1 MIHSIKINDFRIFKN
16 ISMNLGK
23 YLTVI
28 SGKNALGKS
37 TLLGMIGNTCE
48 LKTSEGRPIIQK
60 QFRTEFSEIFKGSE
74 KFDLSGSNKYTVYFS
89 DIKNPDKIVD
99 YRTCRITWPTT
110 KIKTTKG
117 DIKYKKRF
125 RVIPEKTVSK
135 RKSSKKYNYPVL
147 YLGLSRLYPI
157 GESNEETLSVKNIK
171 LEEDERKRF
180 LTSYKEILS
189 IVNDEEISIDCINIG
204 ETDRKKG
211 IGISTTEYD
220 SLTNSAGQDNIGQI
234 LLAVLSFY
242 RLKRNNPD
250 KYKGGLLLI
259 DELEATLHPYAQLE
273 LLRHLIKYCRELDLQ
288 IVFTTHSLTILQ
300 LICEKIKYN
309 KKDGNINDIEL
320 LYITKANGTLEI
332 KQNIEYATIYN
343 DLNIQSIKE
352 NPSKI
357 IVYSEDDETRWFA
370 QKLLSKYIHRLEL
383 VNITMGFS
391 NLLKLNKADPKY
403 FSNIIFI
410 VDGDVKDEDIEK
422 YKLPNINN
430 IIKLPGGKR
439 PEEILYLYLTNIPA
453 EHELREQ
460 ITKYNFTKEYFQ
472 THSPEKEYKE
482 KVKDRERYKKWFN
495 DYLGILIEPFNVFDF
510 WYKDNKEDCDKFIQ
524 TFINIFNSIADRLL
538 MPRID

>member
-16 ISMNLGK
+16 ISMNLGR

-48 LKTSEGRPIIQK
+48 LKASEGRPIIQK

-135 RKSSKKYNYPVL
+135 RKSSKKYSYPVL

-171 LEEDERKRF
+171 LEEDERIMF

-259 DELEATLHPYAQLE
+259 DELEATLHPYAQSE
-273 LLRHLIKYCRELDLQ
+273 LLRHLIKYCKELDLQ

-300 LICEKIKYN
+300 LICEKTKYN

-332 KQNIEYATIYN
+332 RQSIEYATMYN

-370 QKLLSKYIHRLEL
+370 QKLLNKYIHRLEL

-410 VDGDVKDEDIEK
+410 VDGDVRDEDIEK

-439 PEEILYLYLTNIPA
+439 PEEILYLYLKDIPA

-482 KVKDRERYKKWFN
+482 KAKEREQYKKWFN
-495 DYLGILIEPFNVFDF
+495 EYLGILIEPYNVFDF
-510 WYKDNKEDCDKFIQ
+510 WYKDNREDCDKFIQ

-538 MPRID
+538 MQRID